1 MGIMWLITA
10 ICRELLIVNIYM
22 FLSCFV
28 KHISISYLNV
38 HSDPL
43 RKTLLPLFRW
53 GTFIVGAQ
61 GQDELSLLNV
71 DIKNNCVSEKEP

>member
-1 MGIMWLITA
+1 
-10 ICRELLIVNIYM
+10 M
-22 FLSCFV
+22 FLSYFV
-28 KHISISYLNV
+28 KHIIISYLSV

-43 RKTLLPLFRW
+43 RKMLLPLFRW

-71 DIKNNCVSEKEP
+71 DIKSNCVSEKEP